1 MKSSGAVQKQAER
14 ASRDAEPV
22 LEQPKQ
28 VERGQAQGD
37 NTEDRVLE
45 QPEQDVRGVAARKHM
60 RGSRRAKDAAAH
72 AVGREEEDGRD
83 GQGSFKEAKMG
94 RDITRPVVI
103 RAVARDTLSGRPA
116 QAVGCEGGGRVPGG
130 YPVTK
135 TMDTE
140 DGRDCRA
147 FGRRQNTGSGKKNW
161 RREDGRRD
169 GPGGCVHGRRRS
181 MKEYLMPGS
190 HGGSDERFN

>member
-72 AVGREEEDGRD
+72 AVGREGEDGRD
-83 GQGSFKEAKMG
+83 GKVHSRKRRSG
-94 RDITRPVVI
+94 RDITSI
-103 RAVARDTLSGRPA
+103 G
-116 QAVGCEGGGRVPGG
+116 
-130 YPVTK
+130 
-135 TMDTE
+135 
-140 DGRDCRA
+140 
-147 FGRRQNTGSGKKNW
+147 
-161 RREDGRRD
+161 
-169 GPGGCVHGRRRS
+169 
-181 MKEYLMPGS
+181 
-190 HGGSDERFN
+190 

>member
-1 MKSSGAVQKQAER
+1 M
-14 ASRDAEPV
+14 

-37 NTEDRVLE
+37 NREERVLE
-45 QPEQDVRGVAARKHM
+45 QPEQDVRGVLARKHM

-72 AVGREEEDGRD
+72 AVGREGEDGRD
-83 GQGSFKEAKMG
+83 GQGSFKEAKVG

-130 YPVTK
+130 CPVTK
-135 TMDTE
+135 TMDTGRRTGLQGVVDG
-140 DGRDCRA
+140 DGREVDLLLWC
-147 FGRRQNTGSGKKNW
+147 GRGLWEERDAVRGKGS
-161 RREDGRRD
+161 RHP
-169 GPGGCVHGRRRS
+169 PGT
-181 MKEYLMPGS
+181 
-190 HGGSDERFN
+190 

>member
-135 TMDTE
+135 TMDTRKTDGTAGVVDE
-140 DGRDCRA
+140 DGTEVDVCCGVR
-147 FGRRQNTGSGKKNW
+147 TSLW
-161 RREDGRRD
+161 EDWD
-169 GPGGCVHGRRRS
+169 AVQ
-181 MKEYLMPGS
+181 M
-190 HGGSDERFN
+190 GGSATNASGS

>member
-94 RDITRPVVI
+94 GDIPP
-103 RAVARDTLSGRPA
+103 SGH
-116 QAVGCEGGGRVPGG
+116 QGR
-130 YPVTK
+130 
-135 TMDTE
+135 
-140 DGRDCRA
+140 
-147 FGRRQNTGSGKKNW
+147 GS
-161 RREDGRRD
+161 RHAE
-169 GPGGCVHGRRRS
+169 
-181 MKEYLMPGS
+181 
-190 HGGSDERFN
+190 

>member
-72 AVGREEEDGRD
+72 AVGREGEDGRD

-140 DGRDCRA
+140 DGRDC
-147 FGRRQNTGSGKKNW
+147 GRG
-161 RREDGRRD
+161 
-169 GPGGCVHGRRRS
+169 
-181 MKEYLMPGS
+181 
-190 HGGSDERFN
+190 

>member
-37 NTEDRVLE
+37 NMQE
-45 QPEQDVRGVAARKHM
+45 QARKHM

-72 AVGREEEDGRD
+72 AVGREGEDGRD

-130 YPVTK
+130 CPVTK

-147 FGRRQNTGSGKKNW
+147 WLMKIAEKSAFVVVWTGLWEERGAV
-161 RREDGRRD
+161 RREGRSAANATWRAQV
-169 GPGGCVHGRRRS
+169 GASRISWLSTPNRWQ
-181 MKEYLMPGS
+181 
-190 HGGSDERFN
+190 